1 MTTVKSADAQKS
13 FGQIIEQAHGDEVV
27 VVERYGRPRVVI
39 VDFAR
44 YQELIQGEREHLRSR
59 LRQASEAASARAAE
73 LSDGEVDR
81 LIEEARSEAHQRRST
96 A

>member
-1 MTTVKSADAQKS
+1 MTTVNSAEAQKS

-44 YQELIQGEREHLRSR
+44 YQQLIEGEREGLRSR
-59 LRQASEAASARAAE
+59 LRQASEAASARAAK
-73 LSDGEVDR
+73 LSDEEVDR
-81 LIEEARSEAHQRRST
+81 LIEDARSEAHQRRSK

>member
-1 MTTVKSADAQKS
+1 MTTVKSAEAQKS

-44 YQELIQGEREHLRSR
+44 YQQLIEGEREGLRSR
-59 LRQASEAASARAAE
+59 LRRASEAASARAAK
-73 LSDGEVDR
+73 LSDDEVDR
-81 LIEEARSEAHQRRST
+81 LIEDARSEAHQRRSK